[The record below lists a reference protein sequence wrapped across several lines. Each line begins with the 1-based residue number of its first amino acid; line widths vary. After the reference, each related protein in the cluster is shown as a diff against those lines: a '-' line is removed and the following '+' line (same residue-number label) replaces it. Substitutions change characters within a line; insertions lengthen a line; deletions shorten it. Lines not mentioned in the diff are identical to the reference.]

1 MMMAVH
7 ARATATVAP
16 MSLSTAETFL
26 QHAKHQ
32 LSQTDINQSL
42 IRAITELIRELQNLE
57 NEVHSVRRSIQMSRR
72 F

>member
-1 MMMAVH
+1 
-7 ARATATVAP
+7 

-42 IRAITELIRELQNLE
+42 IRAITELIRELQSLE
-57 NEVHSVRRSIQMSRR
+57 NEVHSVRRSIQVSRR

>member
-1 MMMAVH
+1 
-7 ARATATVAP
+7 

-42 IRAITELIRELQNLE
+42 IRAITELMRELQSLE
-57 NEVHSVRRSIQMSRR
+57 NEVHSVRRSIQVSRR